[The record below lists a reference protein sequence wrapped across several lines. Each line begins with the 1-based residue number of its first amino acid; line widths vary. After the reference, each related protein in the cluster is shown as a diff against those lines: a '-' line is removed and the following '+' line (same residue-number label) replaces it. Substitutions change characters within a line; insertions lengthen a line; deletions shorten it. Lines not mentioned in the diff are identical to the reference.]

1 MTTTVRIQDVDK
13 TELDMLQATI
23 LLRTGKK
30 ITHDQILHYLL
41 VHAKDKVLE
50 GIIDDVQGQNID
62 WDGIL
67 DNIDDYG
74 KTDSSKVD
82 EIVYGDA

>member
-50 GIIDDVQGQNID
+50 GIIDDVQGQNIE